1 MAGFQ
6 LTKDGQTFD
15 MDISGSASKAGTKIG
30 TWTTSGDDDNKIV
43 IKPTS
48 GAQIT
53 FDVVWKF
60 NDSNQ
65 LTIRSGDK
73 EVYNLHQ
80 PGIRPGYDVADNV
93 FKVKPDKS
101 KPFGFDL
108 NGDWAINEA
117 HDLTVTFAGVKSVV
131 DGFVEDDRSR
141 FVYHFFT
148 KTGDQILSRL
158 IFAGKW
164 DHQVNDG
171 DPLMHFRGSRAT
183 KVNGQAATKEFVLAL
198 PGKVMFDKTINQL
211 VYDYDKKGFT
221 HRLQF
226 AGQLNISSKFV
237 ITYKLDAFK
246 SGNKQLV
253 ASTTIEIHAVYNTP
267 KFGLDLQ
274 LTIMKNNGQP
284 GTTLI
289 IGGHFVKDL
298 GGAKL
303 KVAFSYTF
311 SKSPGQSASA
321 QTINLSGSLKP
332 KDNGELTWE
341 FTANTVTRVMTVSF
355 AATDFRLGDVTGNVK
370 LDFKTE
376 SGKLVGVHM
385 LFGFAF

>member
-1 MAGFQ
+1 MPGFQ

-15 MDISGSASKAGTKIG
+15 LDISGSASKAGTKVG
-30 TWTTSGDDDNKIV
+30 TWATSGDDDNKIV

-53 FDVVWKF
+53 IDVVWKF

-80 PGIRPGYDVADNV
+80 PNIVPKYELGDNV

-101 KPFGFDL
+101 KAFGFDL
-108 NGDWAINEA
+108 NGDWAMNEE
-117 HDLTVTFAGVKSVV
+117 HDLTVTFTGVKSIV
-131 DGFVEDDRSR
+131 DGFVEDDKSR

-148 KTGDQILSRL
+148 KTGDQMLTRL
-158 IFAGKW
+158 VFAGQW

-171 DPLMHFRGSRAT
+171 DPLMHFRGSRKT
-183 KVNGQAATKEFVLAL
+183 KVNGQAATKEFVLEL

-211 VYDYDKKGFT
+211 VYDYDKKGFG

-237 ITYKLDAFK
+237 ITYKLDAVK

-253 ASTTIEIHAVYNTP
+253 SSTTIEIRAVYDTP

-274 LTIMKNNGQP
+274 LTLMKSNGQP
-284 GTTLI
+284 GTTLT
-289 IGGHFVKDL
+289 IGGQFVKDL

-311 SKSPGQSASA
+311 SKAPGQSSAA

-332 KDNGELTWE
+332 KDNGELTWQ
-341 FTANTVTRVMTVSF
+341 FTSDSVTRQMTVSF
-355 AATDFRLGDVTGNVK
+355 EAKDFRLGNVMTNAK
-370 LDFKTE
+370 LNFQTE
-376 SGKLVGVHM
+376 GGKLVGVHM
-385 LFGFAF
+385 LFGFNF